1 MRKHPTD
8 IFSIVLITFIT
19 FFGGAA
25 LPATA
30 AATEPGTPKEKSS
43 TVMAESGD
51 QASGEAANGLALP
64 ATNPAEMESAAAKA
78 YADRDYER
86 AISLYEELA
95 QTNGVSPGLYYDL
108 GTAAARKG
116 DLGLARLS
124 LERARRLDPQSSQ
137 IRRNLDYVSN
147 RVNDANRASMKG
159 ERGSVDEDPV
169 GFLGRVHRSIAAD
182 HRSDYWSLFGWIS
195 FILILG
201 SVALYL
207 FPSNVAARKV
217 GFFSAII
224 FTSFTLIFLTFAFMA
239 DKESR
244 QREYGVVTAYKIE
257 LSAEPDS
264 GSKSVS
270 SPLTQ
275 GSKVRVIGEEADAE
289 GQTSWYKVRLNSN
302 YVGWLPVSD
311 LEII

>member
-1 MRKHPTD
+1 MA
-8 IFSIVLITFIT
+8 SQ
-19 FFGGAA
+19 AA
-25 LPATA
+25 R
-30 AATEPGTPKEKSS
+30 E
-43 TVMAESGD
+43 
-51 QASGEAANGLALP
+51 
-64 ATNPAEMESAAAKA
+64 
-78 YADRDYER
+78 YAFHHYER
-86 AISLYEELA
+86 ATALYEEMA
-95 QTNGVSPGLYYDL
+95 QTDGASAGLYYNL
-108 GTAAARKG
+108 GTSAARQG

-124 LERARRLDPQSSQ
+124 LERAYRLDPGSSK
-137 IRRNLDYVSN
+137 IRHNLEFVTMKVD
-147 RVNDANRASMKG
+147 DANRASMKG